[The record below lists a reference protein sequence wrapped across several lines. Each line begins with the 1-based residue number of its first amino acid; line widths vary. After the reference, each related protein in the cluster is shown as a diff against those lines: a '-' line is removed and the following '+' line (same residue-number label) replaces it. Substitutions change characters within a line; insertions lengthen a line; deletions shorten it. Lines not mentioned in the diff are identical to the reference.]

1 VRHIED
7 QHLQLA
13 QFYSRNGLNNKAF
26 KEYYALIKMHPYIS
40 DLYYDAV
47 QYLLSEEKYNE
58 AIQLIESAPL
68 MKKDYYYYYMIGTI
82 QFKIGKTKQSIE
94 NLNYAYKII
103 TPEAKPTLI
112 LIPLY
117 VIYKSINDK
126 ENELQVLKLIQKYD
140 PNFKP
145 KVEGENSI
153 IKTKISV
160 DELYK
165 LATDQVKQGEV
176 TTAIEML
183 LVADKFEENFKVKKL
198 LATLYFTQGDTN
210 FALEYSMAANAINP
224 NDFDNLNN
232 LFLLHLRNGNLDNS
246 YDILMQMKS
255 LNVNSEKINKLNEMY
270 EQKKI
275 EGKLQQN

>member
-1 VRHIED
+1 
-7 QHLQLA
+7 
-13 QFYSRNGLNNKAF
+13 
-26 KEYYALIKMHPYIS
+26 
-40 DLYYDAV
+40 
-47 QYLLSEEKYNE
+47 
-58 AIQLIESAPL
+58 